1 MPRWSALWLVFALL
15 ASGSPAADANRL
27 SALEQQLQSAP
38 PEARSG
44 ILVQLS
50 TEIEGDDMQRATEY
64 AQQARQFARE
74 KPDQI
79 RADTRLAALERRRG
93 RYKEALALATDA
105 ANRAREIHDDTL
117 RTEALLIVG
126 WTQASLANFPA
137 ALDTYRELLPLAE
150 KRADEVF
157 LARVY
162 TALGIA
168 YADSGDNPRSL
179 EAYQTALAH
188 AQRGTDRR
196 IVASVLN
203 NLGNLATEARDFA
216 AAHRYHE
223 EALALRLAN
232 GGDTRGI
239 ADSRQNLAELAV
251 SEGKPAAAIPFIEE
265 AIAAHAKLNLRRN
278 LANARLTYAAALMAL
293 HRPKDALV
301 QLQSA
306 QQLAESLNTPTIRE
320 RVYRALADYY
330 EAQDDYRAALDWQRK
345 TDTAHDQAVGERSR
359 QRLDALQALY
369 DAERRQVEIET
380 LHRRQTEQDAALAKA
395 RWQRTA
401 LLALIGIGIVGA
413 LALLSR
419 HRIQRRA
426 DERVLAET
434 RTAKE
439 AAERADSLKTRLV
452 AMVSHDIRGPLHNIV
467 HFAEEAR
474 REREARAAAAHLDF
488 IVAETQRVASL
499 AQDLLDVT
507 ALESGALTIDRRA
520 VDLAEIVR
528 ATLGQLEPSA
538 RAKGQ
543 TLVFAPAGRDDG
555 VLSADAGRLGQV
567 VGNLVS
573 NAIKYSPR
581 DATISLALERTPST
595 VRLFVRDRG
604 PGIPEAERAS
614 LFQPFSRLSAR
625 PTGGESSHGLGLSL
639 ARDLVRLHGGTI
651 EVHCPPEGG
660 SVFTIELPVAAV

>member
-1 MPRWSALWLVFALL
+1 MPRWFAFWLVFALL
-15 ASGSPAADANRL
+15 AGGSRAADANRV

-50 TEIEGDDMQRATEY
+50 TEIEADDMQRALNY
-64 AQQARQFARE
+64 AQQARELARE

-79 RADTRLAALERRRG
+79 RADTRLAAVERRRG

-105 ANRAREIHDDTL
+105 ANRARDLHDDTL
-117 RTEALLIVG
+117 RADALLIVG
-126 WTQASLANFPA
+126 WTQGSLANFPA
-137 ALDTYRELLPLAE
+137 ALDTYRELLPLADQ
-150 KRADEVF
+150 RADEVF

-162 TALGIA
+162 TAIGIA
-168 YADSGDNPRSL
+168 YADSGDSARSL
-179 EAYQTALAH
+179 EAYQTALTH

-203 NLGNLATEARDFA
+203 NLGNLATEARNFA

-232 GGDTRGI
+232 GADTRGI

-251 SEGKPAAAIPFIEE
+251 AEGKPAAAIPFIEE

-278 LANARLTYAAALMAL
+278 LANARLTYAAALRAL
-293 HRPKDALV
+293 DRPKDALV

-320 RVYRALADYY
+320 RVYRALADHH
-330 EAQDDYRAALDWQRK
+330 EAQGDYRAALDWQRK
-345 TDTAHDQAVGERSR
+345 TEAAHDQALGERSR

-369 DAERRQVEIET
+369 DAERRQLEIET
-380 LHRRQTEQDAALAKA
+380 LRRAQTEKDAALATA

-401 LLALIGIGIVGA
+401 LLALIGIGIIA
-413 LALLSR
+413 AFALLSR

-426 DERVLAET
+426 EERILAET

-439 AAERADSLKTRLV
+439 TAERADSLKTRLV
-452 AMVSHDIRGPLHNIV
+452 AMVSHDIRGPLHNIL

-474 REREARAAAAHLDF
+474 REPDPRATAPHLDF
-488 IVAETQRVASL
+488 IVSETQRVASL

-507 ALESGALTIDRRA
+507 ALESGALSIDRRPA
-520 VDLAEIVR
+520 DLTEIVR
-528 ATLGQLEPSA
+528 ATLGQLEPTA

-543 TLVFAPAGRDDG
+543 TLVFAPPGRDDG
-555 VLSADAGRLGQV
+555 VLHADAGRLGQV
-567 VGNLVS
+567 VANLVS

-581 DATISLALERTPST
+581 DSTISLALERTAHAI
-595 VRLFVRDRG
+595 RLFVRDRG
-604 PGIPEAERAS
+604 PGIPEAERAA

-651 EVHCPPEGG
+651 DVHCPPEGG
-660 SVFTIELPVAAV
+660 SVFTVELPVAAT